1 MLQAPRARTGRRF
14 ALNLLDYAILA
25 VFAAFL
31 LSGVYKGFLSTLL
44 SICSYLVSWLAG
56 IAFIPAAADAV
67 KGSESL
73 FNMMLYYTEGSEY
86 ISDAELA
93 RMPISSLSTAEI
105 SDIVSGADVPYP
117 MGKRILENIA
127 SEAFA
132 ADGVTTIGDYFNQT
146 IVCVFINILVFLLV
160 FAAARLIFAF
170 VLGGVDY
177 AWKLPVLRAGDGA
190 LGGGLGLVR
199 GILALF
205 LLFMLLPIGLVFL
218 AGKLPFVTNLINES
232 FFAHFFYRS
241 NFLLSMMP
249 GV

>member
-1 MLQAPRARTGRRF
+1 M
-14 ALNLLDYAILA
+14 NLLDYAILA
-25 VFAAFL
+25 IFAAFL

-44 SICSYLVSWLAG
+44 SIGCYIVSWLIG
-56 IAFIPAAADAV
+56 IICIPFGASAV
-67 KGSESL
+67 KNSETL

-86 ISDAELA
+86 IKDAELA
-93 RMPISSLSTAEI
+93 RAAVSSLSTAEI
-105 SDIVSGADVPYP
+105 NTIVANADVPYP

-132 ADGVTTIGDYFNQT
+132 AEGVTTLGDYFNQT

-160 FAAARLIFAF
+160 FAVVRIILAF
-170 VLGGVDY
+170 IMGGVDY
-177 AWKLPVLRAGDGA
+177 AWKLPQLRAGDPVIIRMLGA
-190 LGGGLGLVR
+190 DGR

-218 AGKLPFVTNLINES
+218 AGKLQFVTDLVRES

-249 GV
+249 GT

>member
-1 MLQAPRARTGRRF
+1 M
-14 ALNLLDYAILA
+14 NLLDYAILA
-25 VFAAFL
+25 IFAAFL

-44 SICSYLVSWLAG
+44 SIGCYIVSWLIG
-56 IAFIPAAADAV
+56 IICIPFGASAV
-67 KGSESL
+67 KNSETL

-86 ISDAELA
+86 IKDAELA
-93 RMPISSLSTAEI
+93 RAAVSSLSTAEI
-105 SDIVSGADVPYP
+105 NTIVANADVPYP

-132 ADGVTTIGDYFNQT
+132 AEGVTTLGDYFNQT

-160 FAAARLIFAF
+160 FAVVRIILAF
-170 VLGGVDY
+170 IMGGVDY
-177 AWKLPVLRAGDGA
+177 AWKLPQLRAGDGV

-199 GILALF
+199 GILALV

-218 AGKLPFVTNLINES
+218 AGKLQFVTDLVRES

-249 GV
+249 GT

>member
-1 MLQAPRARTGRRF
+1 M
-14 ALNLLDYAILA
+14 NLLDYAILA
-25 VFAAFL
+25 IFAAFL

-44 SICSYLVSWLAG
+44 SIGCYIVSWLIG
-56 IAFIPAAADAV
+56 IICIPFGASAV
-67 KGSESL
+67 KNSETL

-86 ISDAELA
+86 IKDAELA
-93 RMPISSLSTAEI
+93 RAAVSSLSTAEI
-105 SDIVSGADVPYP
+105 NTIVA
-117 MGKRILENIA
+117 N
-127 SEAFA
+127 AFA
-132 ADGVTTIGDYFNQT
+132 AEGVTTLGDYFNQT

-160 FAAARLIFAF
+160 FAVVRIILAF
-170 VLGGVDY
+170 IMGGVDY
-177 AWKLPVLRAGDGA
+177 AWKLPQLRAGDGV

-218 AGKLPFVTNLINES
+218 AGKLQFVTDLVRES

-249 GV
+249 GT

>member
-1 MLQAPRARTGRRF
+1 
-14 ALNLLDYAILA
+14 
-25 VFAAFL
+25 
-31 LSGVYKGFLSTLL
+31 
-44 SICSYLVSWLAG
+44 
-56 IAFIPAAADAV
+56 
-67 KGSESL
+67 
-73 FNMMLYYTEGSEY
+73 MMLYYTEGSEY
-86 ISDAELA
+86 IKDAELA
-93 RMPISSLSTAEI
+93 RAAVSSLSTAEI
-105 SDIVSGADVPYP
+105 NTIVANADVPYP

-132 ADGVTTIGDYFNQT
+132 AEGVTTLGDYFNQT

-160 FAAARLIFAF
+160 FAVVRIILAF
-170 VLGGVDY
+170 IMGGVDY
-177 AWKLPVLRAGDGA
+177 AWKLPQLRAGDGV

-218 AGKLPFVTNLINES
+218 AGKLQFVTDLVRES

-249 GV
+249 GT

>member
-1 MLQAPRARTGRRF
+1 M
-14 ALNLLDYAILA
+14 NLLDYAILA
-25 VFAAFL
+25 IFAAFL
-31 LSGVYKGFLSTLL
+31 LNGVYKGFLSTLL
-44 SICSYLVSWLAG
+44 SIGCYIVSWLIG
-56 IAFIPAAADAV
+56 IICIPFGASAV
-67 KGSESL
+67 KNSETL

-86 ISDAELA
+86 FKDAELA
-93 RMPISSLSTAEI
+93 RAAVSSLSTAEI
-105 SDIVSGADVPYP
+105 NTIVANADVPYP

-132 ADGVTTIGDYFNQT
+132 AEGVTTLGDYFNQT

-160 FAAARLIFAF
+160 FAVVRIILAF
-170 VLGGVDY
+170 IMGGVDY
-177 AWKLPVLRAGDGA
+177 AWKLPQLRAGDGV

-218 AGKLPFVTNLINES
+218 AGKLQFVTDLVRES

-249 GV
+249 GT